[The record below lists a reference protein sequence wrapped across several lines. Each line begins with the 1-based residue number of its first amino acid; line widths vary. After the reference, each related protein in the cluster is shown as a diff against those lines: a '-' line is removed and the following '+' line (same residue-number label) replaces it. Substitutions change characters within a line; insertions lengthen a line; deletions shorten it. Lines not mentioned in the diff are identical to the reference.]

1 MTIKTILIFIFLIFL
16 FIFYILFK
24 DKIAYLHANLIN
36 NLLNV
41 TNTAEST
48 IKEFDNSIFLPALW
62 AGDLVD
68 NFNHLSAMEQL
79 CVSLLLGNAVLFSM
93 LINIISLYYGNYL
106 INKFN
111 LLEKYPKLYYFI
123 QYRKN
128 LERYYYIYSV
138 IMALLIMSIQ
148 VLFSLAVLFNW

>member
-1 MTIKTILIFIFLIFL
+1 MTIKTILISIFLIFL
-16 FIFYILFK
+16 FIFYIIFK

-36 NLLNV
+36 NLVNV

-62 AGDLVD
+62 AGDLFD
-68 NFNHLSAMEQL
+68 KFNHLSAMEQL
-79 CVSLLLGNAVLFSM
+79 CISLLLGNAVLFSM

-111 LLEKYPKLYYFI
+111 LVEKYPKLYYFI
-123 QYRKN
+123 QYRKK

-148 VLFSLAVLFNW
+148 VLFRLAVLFNW